1 MCWKD
6 DYLTLKDLEKR
17 GKRLESMEL
26 VGALRSFFQEEVGPR
41 LESART
47 ALTRAGF
54 HAEIRSSVPMERLGS
69 GDSVLLEVRGDRRSL
84 LSRSLQFRVMP
95 RVSRNGNGDGAA
107 IGVLYSQPFGGEWEE
122 GFPLGFTAPERL
134 QAQLDRF
141 LVHREL
147 NGR

>member
-17 GKRLESMEL
+17 GKRLESLELME
-26 VGALRSFFQEEVGPR
+26 ALRAFFREEVEPR

-54 HAEIRSSVPMERLGS
+54 RAEIRASVPMECLGS
-69 GDSVLLEVRGDRRSL
+69 GDSLLLEVRGDRRSL

-95 RVSRNGNGDGAA
+95 RLARNGGGEGAA

-134 QAQLDRF
+134 QTELDRF

>member
-17 GKRLESMEL
+17 GKRLETLEL
-26 VGALRSFFQEEVGPR
+26 VEALRSFFREEVEPR
-41 LESART
+41 LETART

-54 HAEIRSSVPMERLGS
+54 HAEIRSTVPMENLGS

-84 LSRSLQFRVMP
+84 LSPSLWFRVMP
-95 RVSRNGNGDGAA
+95 RVGHNGDRAA

-134 QAQLDRF
+134 QTQLDRF

-147 NGR
+147 NGH

>member
-17 GKRLESMEL
+17 GKRLETLEL
-26 VGALRSFFQEEVGPR
+26 VEALRSFFREEVEPR
-41 LESART
+41 LETART

-54 HAEIRSSVPMERLGS
+54 HAEIRSTVPMENLGS

-84 LSRSLQFRVMP
+84 LSPSLWFRVMP
-95 RVSRNGNGDGAA
+95 RLGQDDGAA

-134 QAQLDRF
+134 QTQLDRF

-147 NGR
+147 NGH

>member
-17 GKRLESMEL
+17 GKRLETLEL
-26 VGALRSFFQEEVGPR
+26 MGALRSFFREEVEPR

-54 HAEIRSSVPMERLGS
+54 RAEIRCSVPVECLGS
-69 GDSVLLEVRGDRRSL
+69 GDSLLLEVRGDRRSL
-84 LSRSLQFRVMP
+84 LSRSLWFRVIP
-95 RVSRNGNGDGAA
+95 RLGHNGDTVA
-107 IGVLYSQPFGGEWEE
+107 IEVLYSQPFGGEWEE
-122 GFPLGFTAPERL
+122 GFPLGFTAPDRL